1 MCGCVQVCAGRNAS
15 RCCYC
20 TVLSLFI
27 RKRREKDGG
36 IRKREQSVWRA
47 LCIHACATRSAQ
59 CTPDHGSSAFHSPS
73 LSSSA
78 GLPPLCAS
86 QHSPFF
92 KEMKI
97 FSVVFKECVN
107 LSTHRSQA
115 VCTSITKKRKNMQI
129 SPRPLSHFPCVVS
142 EASSATL
149 VEKAHPCVVRRCS
162 YITIDAVAILNG

>member
-1 MCGCVQVCAGRNAS
+1 MWC
-15 RCCYC
+15 
-20 TVLSLFI
+20 
-27 RKRREKDGG
+27 
-36 IRKREQSVWRA
+36 A

-92 KEMKI
+92 KEWI
-97 FSVVFKECVN
+97 FSGFKLVN
-107 LSTHRSQA
+107 LSTTGPGTSITK
-115 VCTSITKKRKNMQI
+115 CTSITKKRKNMQI

-149 VEKAHPCVVRRCS
+149 VEKVHPCVVRRCS
-162 YITIDAVAILNG
+162 YITIVWCGNSKWMTKKWERMAIQVVVQFCRY